1 MRYETRMLQYAREL
15 EVARKRFRKDANLSV
30 GRLARELKVSR
41 YVAEMILRE
50 VSTRTLADPLDQ
62 VRNVLAGSNA
72 CDWKSLVKASGVSAR
87 QLRDLLN
94 HLPEDDLA
102 LRAFRAR
109 RRKARL
115 ESLKEREKELATR
128 LEEHLQQGG
137 SFQSFAQKA
146 HLSNSKVSGLFYRNL
161 THLDYARSKLM
172 NPFGERIDRLDP
184 ENLSMAELVDARMRQ
199 ARIEALKAR
208 EKALASRLEEHIQ
221 QGGSFTSFAQRE
233 GISRRR
239 ASGIFH
245 RNLEHLDYGGAQLPH
260 ALRRR
265 KIQAVCRL
273 AKEGLKAGEIAQR
286 LGIERDAV
294 FSILN
299 RYLEA
304 GWLIERSPRV
314 SVIAQRAEE
323 KRIRKRKELLELT
336 GRARELLKQGLP
348 LTQVAMRL
356 KVSYYSL
363 YFKLR
368 SAEKITPDDVPESFS
383 GEKKRA
389 KAAGTG

>member
-1 MRYETRMLQYAREL
+1 MRYETRMLKYAREL
-15 EVARKRFRKDANLSV
+15 ELARERFRKDASLSV
-30 GRLARELKVSR
+30 GRLVRELKVSR
-41 YVAEMILRE
+41 YVAAMILRE
-50 VSTRTLADPLDQ
+50 VSTGKRADPLDRL
-62 VRNVLAGSNA
+62 RNMLVTSSAY
-72 CDWKSLVKASGVSAR
+72 DWKSLVKVSGLSAC
-87 QLRDLLN
+87 QLRDMLN
-94 HLPEDDLA
+94 HLPEDDSA
-102 LRAFRAR
+102 LRTFRAR

-115 ESLKEREKELATR
+115 DSLREREKELAFR

-137 SFQSFAQKA
+137 SFQSFAKKE
-146 HLSNSKVSGLFYRNL
+146 HLSNSKVSGVFYRNL

-172 NPFGERIDRLDP
+172 NPFGESIDRLDP
-184 ENLSMAELVDARMRQ
+184 ESLSMAELVDSRMRQ

-208 EKALASRLEEHIQ
+208 EKELASRLEEHIR

-260 ALRRR
+260 VLRRR
-265 KIQAVCRL
+265 KIQAVCRF
-273 AKEGLKAGEIAQR
+273 AKEGLTAGEIAQQ

-304 GWLIERSPRV
+304 GWLIERPPRA
-314 SVIAQRAEE
+314 SVVAQRAEE

-348 LTQVAMRL
+348 LTQVAIKL

-368 SAEKITPDDVPESFS
+368 SAEKITPADLPEGFP
-383 GEKKRA
+383 GQEKK
-389 KAAGTG
+389 KAARTG